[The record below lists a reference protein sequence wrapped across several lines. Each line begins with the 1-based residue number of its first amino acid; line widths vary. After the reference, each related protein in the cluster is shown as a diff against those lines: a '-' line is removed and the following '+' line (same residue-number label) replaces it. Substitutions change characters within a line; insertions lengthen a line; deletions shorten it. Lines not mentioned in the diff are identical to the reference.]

1 MSDCNGLDGCECDSC
16 CITPKSYTDKKV
28 SNSHPSY
35 KNLVFATA
43 AAYPTIG
50 ESGDYFNDIKPII
63 SDNPIENYTT
73 QELDAVID
81 ATNENIIPLFDVEP
95 GSVTNA
101 SGSGSITTVSGSTA
115 SGSTA
120 SGSVIIGDN
129 YPELFPNLNN
139 KITTTRFT
147 RYEVANFLDEF
158 NLSPY
163 TAIGISVANP
173 KKMSSMWNS
182 FLTASMAGLAL
193 CEFLKNPFGVLAI
206 LDDIRDRV
214 LSAID
219 SFSGLINKLKD
230 FVEKAKEFIDT
241 IAETVKNKIENLTNK
256 FNDVVMNTI
265 GMKRGNAFQAMS
277 QTFSDMSESIKSIF
291 DESSKKSLKDRIESA
306 IVGTLKGVAKITAD
320 VVDQILYVFCGI
332 TSGIEQ
338 MVNEKLASV
347 KTFTDEFQNSFA
359 QLQKVSGF
367 NTKRAINF
375 GRQVPTDESLGDACL
390 AHARR
395 VNGLSSPSIGA
406 TASRIYVPEYT
417 SLPKPSEWSNLTFD
431 SDVLLD
437 KYATSSTRRT
447 VYLDIPEKTGITPSP
462 SWPWVTEPGS
472 GRPIIYVGE
481 GYEYPYSIYPYAGTN
496 LKVLD
501 VANQIA
507 RRMGKRFYI
516 NSGYR
521 NDIYNFLIGG
531 AKNSYHKS
539 GYALDIGKGSMGDWQ
554 KARAEFRAHGFG
566 GFGNYGSFCHFDMGP
581 VREWSG

>member
-95 GSVTNA
+95 GMP
-101 SGSGSITTVSGSTA
+101 
-115 SGSTA
+115 
-120 SGSVIIGDN
+120 GSVIIGDN

-241 IAETVKNKIENLTNK
+241 IAETVNNKIENLTNK

-417 SLPKPSEWSNLTFD
+417 SRPKPSEWSNLTF
-431 SDVLLD
+431 SGDVLLD

-481 GYEYPYSIYPYAGTN
+481 GYEYPYSIYPYAGTK
-496 LKVLD
+496 LIVLD

-507 RRMGKRFYI
+507 RDMGQRFKI
-516 NSGYR
+516 NSAHR
-521 NDIYNFLIGG
+521 NDIYNSLT
-531 AKNSYHKS
+531 KDSSRNSEHKS
-539 GYALDIGKGSMGDWQ
+539 GIALDIAMGTLGNWQ
-554 KARAEFRAHGFG
+554 EARAEFRAYGFG
-566 GFGNYGSFCHFDMGP
+566 GFGYYEKLNFCHFDMGP
-581 VREWSG
+581 VGEWSA

>member
-1 MSDCNGLDGCECDSC
+1 MSDCNGLEGCECDSC

-43 AAYPTIG
+43 GAYPTIG

-95 GSVTNA
+95 GR
-101 SGSGSITTVSGSTA
+101 
-115 SGSTA
+115 
-120 SGSVIIGDN
+120 VIIGDN

-173 KKMSSMWNS
+173 KNMSSMWNS

-265 GMKRGNAFQAMS
+265 GMKRGNAFQAMT

-291 DESSKKSLKDRIESA
+291 DENSKKSLKDRIESA

-338 MVNEKLASV
+338 MVNEKLVAV
-347 KTFTDEFQNSFA
+347 KTFTEEFQNSFA

-390 AHARR
+390 AHAGR

-406 TASRIYVPEYT
+406 TASRIYVPELT
-417 SLPKPSEWSNLTFD
+417 SLPQPSEWSNLTF
-431 SDVLLD
+431 SGDVLLD
-437 KYATSSTRRT
+437 RYATSPNRKI
-447 VYLDIPEKTGITPSP
+447 VPLDVPGIKSSSSWPIVVNAKTG
-462 SWPWVTEPGS
+462 
-472 GRPIIYVGE
+472 RPEIYVGRD
-481 GYEYPYSIYPYAGTN
+481 YEYPFSRYPYSGIQ

-507 RRMGKRFYI
+507 RRMGRRFYI
-516 NSGYR
+516 ISGYR
-521 NDIYNFLIGG
+521 NDIYNFLVGG
-531 AKNSYHKS
+531 DKDSYHKR
-539 GYALDIGKGSMGDWQ
+539 GYALDISKGSMGDWQ
-554 KARAEFRAHGFG
+554 RARAEFRAHGFG
-566 GFGNYGSFCHFDMGP
+566 GFGNYERKAFCHFDMGS

>member
-1 MSDCNGLDGCECDSC
+1 MSDCNGLEGCECDSC

-43 AAYPTIG
+43 GAYPTIG

-95 GSVTNA
+95 GKPGSA
-101 SGSGSITTVSGSTA
+101 LPGSGSVIIGDNY
-115 SGSTA
+115 G

-173 KKMSSMWNS
+173 KNMSSMWNS

-265 GMKRGNAFQAMS
+265 GMKRGNAFQAMT

-291 DESSKKSLKDRIESA
+291 DENSKKSLKDRIESA

-338 MVNEKLASV
+338 MVNEKLAAV
-347 KTFTDEFQNSFA
+347 KTFTEEFQNSFA

-390 AHARR
+390 AHAGR

-406 TASRIYVPEYT
+406 TASRIYIPELT
-417 SLPKPSEWSNLTFD
+417 SLPQPSEWSNLTF
-431 SDVLLD
+431 SGDVLLD
-437 KYATSSTRRT
+437 RYATSPNRKI
-447 VYLDIPEKTGITPSP
+447 VPLDVPGIKSSSSWPIVVNAKTG
-462 SWPWVTEPGS
+462 
-472 GRPIIYVGE
+472 RPEIYVGRD
-481 GYEYPYSIYPYAGTN
+481 YEYPFSRYPYSGIQ

-507 RRMGKRFYI
+507 RRMGRRFYI

-521 NDIYNFLIGG
+521 NDIYNFLVGG
-531 AKNSYHKS
+531 DKDSYHKR
-539 GYALDIGKGSMGDWQ
+539 GYALDISKGSMGDWQ
-554 KARAEFRAHGFG
+554 RARAEFRAHGFG
-566 GFGNYGSFCHFDMGP
+566 GFGNYVTFCHFDMGH
-581 VREWSG
+581 VREEWSG

>member
-81 ATNENIIPLFDVEP
+81 ATNENIIPLFDVKP
-95 GSVTNA
+95 GSGSTTGGSTD
-101 SGSGSITTVSGSTA
+101 SGSGSTTG
-115 SGSTA
+115 
-120 SGSVIIGDN
+120 GSVIIGDN

-241 IAETVKNKIENLTNK
+241 IAETVNNKIENLTNK

-265 GMKRGNAFQAMS
+265 GMKRGNAFQAMT

-417 SLPKPSEWSNLTFD
+417 SRPKPSEWSNLTF
-431 SDVLLD
+431 SGDVLLD

-507 RRMGKRFYI
+507 RRMGRRFYI

>member
-95 GSVTNA
+95 SKP
-101 SGSGSITTVSGSTA
+101 
-115 SGSTA
+115 
-120 SGSVIIGDN
+120 GSVIIGDN

-265 GMKRGNAFQAMS
+265 GMKRGNAFQAMT

-390 AHARR
+390 AHAGR

-406 TASRIYVPEYT
+406 TASRIYIPELT
-417 SLPKPSEWSNLTFD
+417 SLPQPSEWSNLTF
-431 SDVLLD
+431 SGNVLLD
-437 KYATSSTRRT
+437 RYATSPNREI
-447 VYLDIPEKTGITPSP
+447 VPLDVPGIRSSS
-462 SWPWVTEPGS
+462 SWPIVRNAKS
-472 GRPIIYVGE
+472 GRPEIYVGRD
-481 GYEYPYSIYPYAGTN
+481 YEYPFSKYPYSGIQ

-507 RRMGKRFYI
+507 RRMGRRFYI

>member
-95 GSVTNA
+95 GMP
-101 SGSGSITTVSGSTA
+101 
-115 SGSTA
+115 
-120 SGSVIIGDN
+120 GSVIIGDN

-241 IAETVKNKIENLTNK
+241 IAETVNNKIENLTNK

-390 AHARR
+390 AHAGR

-406 TASRIYVPEYT
+406 TASRIYIPELT
-417 SLPKPSEWSNLTFD
+417 SLPQPSEWSNLTFN
-431 SDVLLD
+431 SEVLMD
-437 KYATSSTRRT
+437 KYATSPTRTT
-447 VYLDIPEKTGITPSP
+447 VYLDIPEKTGISPSP

-481 GYEYPYSIYPYAGTN
+481 GYEYPYSIYPYAGTK
-496 LKVLD
+496 LIVLD

-507 RRMGKRFYI
+507 RDMGRRFHI
-516 NSGYR
+516 NSAHR
-521 NDIYNFLIGG
+521 NAIYNSLTPR
-531 AKNSYHKS
+531 ADKNSYHKS
-539 GYALDIGKGSMGDWQ
+539 GLALDIDKTSIGDSQDWQ
-554 KARAEFRAHGFG
+554 TARAEFRAHGLA
-566 GFGNYGSFCHFDMGP
+566 GFGNYPDFCHFDKGP
-581 VREWSG
+581 LRPDWTVNKST